1 MPVVQVA
8 GMENTPIL
16 QVKQER
22 TADIRWAESI
32 DTNCLVF
39 VCFSFFNIES
49 IFGFGTMGFQD
60 IFGEN
65 ILNVGALFFPGQY
78 LTVKVVGMEMGG
90 QYI

>member
-1 MPVVQVA
+1 M
-8 GMENTPIL
+8 
-16 QVKQER
+16 KKER
-22 TADIRWAESI
+22 TADICRSEGVDA
-32 DTNCLVF
+32 DRVVF